1 MPVVNRLIKGFSLLE
16 MAIALVVLGILI
28 MSFNTVFKLVFD
40 TDHRVQQIYESQKVQ
55 DALETF
61 LAVNSRLPCP
71 DTDNDGYEEFNGLVC
86 SGSEGGLPY
95 NELGIKEWDA
105 WGNLYFYKIISSA
118 ADPTGYTNQI
128 CHAASVF
135 GVSGAVNTTDLYMC
149 SGTNEVVC
157 DSGTPDAGLCSGG
170 TWGSATVNGDY
181 PPYFSTY
188 TPANDVL
195 TVNAEN
201 GSVED
206 SSVVA
211 VAISWGA
218 NGDEAYYYNAANKLC
233 PVSLPVNEQENCDG
247 TNSIF
252 VKTTIGLDRDYVIPI
267 TLNQAKKAV
276 IASRRFK

>member
-1 MPVVNRLIKGFSLLE
+1 MNKRLIKGFSLLE

-71 DTDNDGYEEFNGLVC
+71 DTDDDGYEEFNGLVC
-86 SGSEGGLPY
+86 SSAEGGLPY

-105 WGNLYFYKIISSA
+105 WGNLYFYRIISSA
-118 ADPTGYTNQI
+118 ANPAGYTNQV

-135 GVSGAVNTTDLYMC
+135 GVSGAIDSTDLKIC
-149 SGTNEVVC
+149 TSTNEVVC
-157 DSGTPDAGLCSGG
+157 DATPDSALCNGG
-170 TWGSATVNGDY
+170 SWDAATVNGDY
-181 PPYFSTY
+181 PPYFSIY
-188 TPANDVL
+188 TPPANDAL
-195 TVNAEN
+195 TVTADN
-201 GSVED
+201 GDIED
-206 SSVVA
+206 SNVVA

-218 NGDEAYYYNAANKLC
+218 NGDEAYYYNAANKQC
-233 PVSLPVNEQENCDG
+233 PGSLSANEQENCDG
-247 TNSIF
+247 TNTTF

-267 TLNQAKKAV
+267 TLDQAKKAV